1 MGYVRET
8 GLERDVDDLAA
19 GLPLVAKKLE
29 GSGQAPLENAPHCV
43 QDPFCGA
50 LTAGF
55 FGPPLNLFA
64 ANSV

>member
-29 GSGQAPLENAPHCV
+29 SSGQAPLENALH
-43 QDPFCGA
+43 
-50 LTAGF
+50 AGSF
-55 FGPPLNLFA
+55 LRLLSPPDF
-64 ANSV
+64 SVLR